1 MKNLTDLLNANK
13 IFLNLQKTE
22 LVIFKH
28 QTKKI
33 VKLILNFVEN
43 DSIPQVL
50 FNILALEL
58 MKILTENIMFLI
70 LQ

>member
-13 IFLNLQKTE
+13 ISLNLQKTE

-33 VKLILNFVEN
+33 VKLILNFIEN
-43 DSIPQVL
+43 DSIPQIL